1 MAKGIAAIAKSL
13 TAKKGAIH
21 IKKVKRNMKNQ
32 FRKTNNVNCAILFS
46 SNKLSSKRKS
56 TNEVSGFEASTL
68 YEW

>member
-21 IKKVKRNMKNQ
+21 IKKVKRTMRNQ
-32 FRKTNNVNCAILFS
+32 FRKANNVNCANSFFL
-46 SNKLSSKRKS
+46 NKLSSKRKS

>member
-21 IKKVKRNMKNQ
+21 IKKVKRTMRNQ

-46 SNKLSSKRKS
+46 SNKLSLKQKF

>member
-46 SNKLSSKRKS
+46 PNKLFSKRKP